1 MENNT
6 LAGYIITIDGGTTN
20 TRCILWDQSRNKIAE
35 EKRQVGVRNTAIDG
49 NNEKLKMAVKECL
62 DALLDKND
70 LTYENIRRIIA
81 SGMITSDVGI
91 VVIPHL
97 SAPAGLDDLA
107 RATVAVDLPKICP
120 IPVDFIPGIKNAV
133 DHISVENYEAMDIM
147 RGEEVESIALMDR
160 FFDGS
165 PMLLVLPGSHNKFVA
180 VDASGKITGCLTS
193 ISGELLASITNDT
206 ILAKSVGRKF
216 VEEASYD
223 KEWLLLGYENAKK
236 TGLGRACFSGRILS
250 LFVEEDTEKIAN
262 YILGASL
269 QGDITAIKNSDAV
282 RASGNVKVVVSG
294 KNPLRQALIDIFK
307 YEGGFATVEEFVPE
321 EGSSIS
327 SLGAYLIAE
336 KSNIL

>member
-1 MENNT
+1 M
-6 LAGYIITIDGGTTN
+6 
-20 TRCILWDQSRNKIAE
+20 WW
-35 EKRQVGVRNTAIDG
+35 
-49 NNEKLKMAVKECL
+49 
-62 DALLDKND
+62 
-70 LTYENIRRIIA
+70 
-81 SGMITSDVGI
+81 
-91 VVIPHL
+91 L
-97 SAPAGLDDLA
+97 SLIHILDDLA
-107 RATVAVDLPKICP
+107 RATVTVDLPEICP
-120 IPVDFIPGIKNAV
+120 IPIHFIPGIKNAV
-133 DHISVENYEAMDIM
+133 EDISVENYEAMDIM

-160 FFDGS
+160 FFDGN

-269 QGDITAIKNSDAV
+269 QGEDVYKRQGYDRRGRFSKVQHKDYDSSFAGYRQICGDYFHVGIDGDVCPHIDHDKRGSWRRLQISTVSNVLQSLSYGAIRRRKRDSCPV
-282 RASGNVKVVVSG
+282 HYPVYHHFH
-294 KNPLRQALIDIFK
+294 ID
-307 YEGGFATVEEFVPE
+307 
-321 EGSSIS
+321 
-327 SLGAYLIAE
+327 
-336 KSNIL
+336 

>member
-49 NNEKLKMAVKECL
+49 NNEKLKMAVKESL

-120 IPVDFIPGIKNAV
+120 IPVHFIPGIKNAV

-165 PMLLVLPGSHNKFVA
+165 PMPVSYTHLAYDSPEKIIQLIKKYPRFKEMYDEIYVICRNVERVMGMFSKELQELDRNTVQYMIDDMQEEINKQ
-180 VDASGKITGCLTS
+180 S
-193 ISGELLASITNDT
+193 DT
-206 ILAKSVGRKF
+206 IDSLKRV
-216 VEEASYD
+216 VEEQ
-223 KEWLLLGYENAKK
+223 KKLLEQ
-236 TGLGRACFSGRILS
+236 SGI
-250 LFVEEDTEKIAN
+250 
-262 YILGASL
+262 
-269 QGDITAIKNSDAV
+269 
-282 RASGNVKVVVSG
+282 VVD
-294 KNPLRQALIDIFK
+294 LI
-307 YEGGFATVEEFVPE
+307 
-321 EGSSIS
+321 
-327 SLGAYLIAE
+327 
-336 KSNIL
+336 